1 MSENLSK
8 PTINVTETMA
18 RLGLSRA
25 TVVRYL
31 RKGYLQGFQTNPGQT
46 YSWWKVYVHSVDD
59 FLAQRE
65 GGR

>member
-1 MSENLSK
+1 
-8 PTINVTETMA
+8 MA